1 MRPPQSPLR
10 SYNLIVLPASRDPI
24 VERSRTFFDTDG
36 WLPLPT
42 AMERLPEFLHLHL
55 VETTPSPSTSGGQ
68 PTALVGIA
76 PKQKRSAPDPSLG
89 GQPAAGAVDA
99 P

>member
-1 MRPPQSPLR
+1 MRPPQSPPR
-10 SYNLIVLPASRDPI
+10 SYNLIILPASRDPV

-42 AMERLPEFLHLHL
+42 AIERLPEFLRLHL
-55 VETTPSPSTSGGQ
+55 VETTPIPSSRGGQ
-68 PTALVGIA
+68 PTAPVGIA

-89 GQPAAGAVDA
+89 GQPAAAAVDR